1 MKAIYQQPTTIVVV
15 LQTQRMIAQSQLK
28 DLVEEG
34 EDLDNAPETT
44 ATYGNLSRRH
54 RSVWDD
60 DEEEYLDY

>member
-15 LQTQRMIAQSQLK
+15 LQTQRMIAYSQLK

-44 ATYGNLSRRH
+44 EISGNLSRH

-60 DEEEYLDY
+60 DEEEDLDY